1 MDGLLAED
9 DAVGPEVAVD
19 MHEEG
24 VTVTVTVSFGHA
36 LQFTAPCCAKGTALA
51 SPNREEMKIF
61 ECILV
66 KRVPVYIGC

>member
-1 MDGLLAED
+1 MDGFSAED
-9 DAVGPEVAVD
+9 DAVGPELAVD

-24 VTVTVTVSFGHA
+24 VTVTVTVSLGQA
-36 LQFTAPCCAKGTALA
+36 SQFTARCCTKGPALA

-66 KRVPVYIGC
+66 KRVLVYRQ